1 MTIYAEIAAMRRT
14 RGRKHGVSEKEAE
27 RWRRAVA
34 RLMDAQQEALDTAE
48 WALELRVEDEDEDA
62 DDWLSPNE
70 RLEAAL
76 RDVRAIL
83 SGASE
88 DVRHILAEGSA

>member
-1 MTIYAEIAAMRRT
+1 MN
-14 RGRKHGVSEKEAE
+14 EKESE
-27 RWRRAVA
+27 RWRQAAA
-34 RLMDAQQEALDTAE
+34 RLMDAHQEALDTAE
-48 WALELRVEDEDEDA
+48 WALELRIEDEDEDA